1 MRNPAELRRLRR
13 ARAALVAEFVWPEA
27 LRRDAAAAGALQYSK
42 QRQNSPSPRLGSDR
56 IGLAVVLEGLHD
68 VPQDGAV
75 AAHLVVERDAPGRGR
90 LARGGAQSDPGAPGP
105 PNPFPP
111 PP

>member
-1 MRNPAELRRLRR
+1 MRNPVELRRHRP

-75 AAHLVVERDAPGRGR
+75 AAHLVVACC
-90 LARGGAQSDPGAPGP
+90 AREGPPGP
-105 PNPFPP
+105 WRRTVRARRCR
-111 PP
+111 